1 MSTWDDLRGWLDQR
15 DSDHAAAVTAADH
28 AGYARGH
35 RYLTD
40 LADYTY
46 AHGGQFFL
54 PFGAPSAPE
63 AENREINTSPQV
75 QAALKALAVKYG
87 A

>member
-15 DSDHAAAVTAADH
+15 DDAHAAAVTAADH
-28 AGYARGH
+28 A
-35 RYLTD
+35 
-40 LADYTY
+40 DYTH
-46 AHGGQFFL
+46 AHGGRFFL

>member
-1 MSTWDDLRGWLDQR
+1 MRRMLVLADLPATWGWGVGETNAAEDLKDPTRK
-15 DSDHAAAVTAADH
+15 A
-28 AGYARGH
+28 

-40 LADYTY
+40 LADYTH
-46 AHGGQFFL
+46 AHGGRFFL